1 MKMAN
6 KEFNADEFVKVNLGK
21 MVFRVEGE
29 DPGDFIS
36 YDESK
41 CNGCGECAMVC
52 SASLWAVPKG
62 KKAKLSPKYKE
73 HCMECAA
80 CYAVCEADAIDFRY
94 PNGGTGI
101 IIKHG

>member
-1 MKMAN
+1 MAN
-6 KEFNADEFVKVNLGK
+6 KEFNADKFVKVNLGK

-41 CNGCGECAMVC
+41 CNGCGMCEMVC
-52 SASLWAVPKG
+52 SASLWSMPQG
-62 KKAKLSPKYKE
+62 KKARLSQKYKSL
-73 HCMECAA
+73 CLECAA
-80 CYAVCEADAIDFRY
+80 CYAVCETDAINFRY
-94 PNGGTGI
+94 PAGGAGI